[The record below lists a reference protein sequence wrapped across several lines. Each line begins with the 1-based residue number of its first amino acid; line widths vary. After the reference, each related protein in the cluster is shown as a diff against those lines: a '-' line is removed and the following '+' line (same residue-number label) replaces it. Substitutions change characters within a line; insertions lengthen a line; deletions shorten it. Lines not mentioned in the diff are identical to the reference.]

1 MSAAVSSLVFQG
13 LLVLLVVTHVQSQ
26 SQLSFAQN
34 AQTISDLQY
43 VLGANYKMFV
53 AAYWRYMYGG
63 CDPLA
68 TKLSTD
74 IANGYLKSYCTYL
87 TQCPVVSSSQ
97 SCIVQ
102 QSATAVR
109 RACCKESTCSYG
121 LAFPSEKIIGGQPAV
136 IGEFPWTAM
145 LLLDGR
151 LICACV
157 ILDDRHAI
165 TAAHCLSR
173 LVGGE
178 IIEVLAG
185 RYQYNLTLK
194 EEGNQRVKVTS
205 YKQHEVYDYRYLYND
220 VAMLTLSTP
229 LLFTAFVTP
238 ACLPPRG
245 DNPELSCTV
254 AGWGTISS
262 RLILAPQVLMKVKLQ
277 TYNKTECFNT
287 FKDTSQPQGSLGLYL
302 TDGNLC
308 AANGLLGG
316 QDSCSGDSGG
326 PLMCLKKSS
335 DNVLRYYV
343 FGIVSGAS
351 DCARPGEPG
360 LYSNLLYYMDWIETN
375 LRSS

>member
-1 MSAAVSSLVFQG
+1 MVEVHGLSMSAAVSSLVFQG

-26 SQLSFAQN
+26 SQLSLAQN

-53 AAYWRYMYGG
+53 AAYWRYMSGG

-74 IANGYLKSYCTYL
+74 IANGYLKSYCPYL

-151 LICACV
+151 LVCACV

-178 IIEVLAG
+178 TIEVLAG
-185 RYQYNLTLK
+185 RYQYNLTLN

-205 YKQHEVYDYRYLYND
+205 YKQHEFYDFRYLYND

-254 AGWGTISS
+254 AGWGTNSS
-262 RLILAPQVLMKVKLQ
+262 SATK
-277 TYNKTECFNT
+277 NC
-287 FKDTSQPQGSLGLYL
+287 
-302 TDGNLC
+302 
-308 AANGLLGG
+308 
-316 QDSCSGDSGG
+316 GDSGG
-326 PLMCLKKSS
+326 PLMCLKKSP

-360 LYSNLLYYMDWIETN
+360 LYSNILYYMEWIETN